1 MEILRYIKLPR
12 GTLLEDN
19 RTYRLEKKDFPRR
32 KFKYELELFDKILV
46 LSDGN
51 GRVVGGVLFY
61 NWYDIQA
68 LTFPKYRGR
77 GYMSAIHKNGILKSE
92 CYEGQ
97 QVTLVPEEIKSMDDF
112 MMRYHLLKCAGL
124 KPRNLQAVW
133 NALYLNAG
141 TEGLDEEKFLKKY
154 A

>member
-1 MEILRYIKLPR
+1 MEILRYIKLPK

-61 NWYDIQA
+61 DWYDIQA
-68 LTFPKYRGR
+68 LTFPKYRGK
-77 GYMSAIHKNGILKSE
+77 GYMSAI
-92 CYEGQ
+92 Q
-97 QVTLVPEEIKSMDDF
+97 QVSLAPEEIKSMDDF

-124 KPRNLQAVW
+124 KPRNLLAVW